1 MRLSGAPL
9 KSGAGGAWVY
19 ESLFLE
25 PLGWLVRLPLPPKD
39 NLHLPVLK
47 VLNDAGGSLGSHD
60 ALEQVKSYYPQL
72 TPDELASRLD
82 SGENRLNNRIR
93 WSRFDLVL
101 SGDVERG
108 TGGTWKITA
117 KGVERLKQELQ
128 SWKPEYTK
136 SPAGSSSFQTQ
147 TQTQT
152 ITQALGGGDPLEVLE
167 QARRELVRRVEDEVL
182 ERLRTVEPSE
192 FEHIIAELL
201 EKLEYGSIADGT
213 IRVTGRSHDGGIDGV
228 CAMDRLG
235 MYKALFQAKRWT
247 KQVDPGEVRDFI
259 GALHNKRVEQGIF
272 VTTSDFS
279 QQARDE
285 ARQSGNVKLIDGK
298 ELAKIMVEAGLGVRK
313 TSIDLPRIDEDYF
326 SGLV

>member
-1 MRLSGAPL
+1 MR
-9 KSGAGGAWVY
+9 V
-19 ESLFLE
+19 
-25 PLGWLVRLPLPPKD
+25 PLPPKD

-47 VLNDAGGSLGSHD
+47 VLNDAGGSLVSRD
-60 ALEQVKSYYPQL
+60 ALEKVKGYYPQL
-72 TPDELASRLD
+72 TPDDLASRLD

-101 SGDVERG
+101 TGDVERA
-108 TGGTWKITA
+108 TGGTWKITP
-117 KGVERLKQELQ
+117 KGAERLKNEWQ
-128 SWKPEYTK
+128 SWKPEYSK
-136 SPAGSSSFQTQ
+136 SPISGAGPQTQ
-147 TQTQT
+147 VQTQST
-152 ITQALGGGDPLEVLE
+152 PQALGEGDPLEVLE
-167 QARRELVRRVEDEVL
+167 QARRELVKRVESEVL

-201 EKLEYGSIADGT
+201 EKLEYGSIGDGT
-213 IRVTGRSHDGGIDGV
+213 IRVTGRTGDGGIDGV

-272 VTTSDFS
+272 ATTSDFT

-313 TSIDLPRIDEDYF
+313 TSVDLPRIDEDYF
-326 SGLV
+326 SGYA